1 MGSADDEWNYKQGC
15 EPIKG
20 DLGLKNNLI
29 DIVVLSILAM
39 KLLALK
45 KIRIPCYLASRLI
58 KMAHAVYMILQ
69 QDAKKGFS
77 FPPFECLL

>member
-1 MGSADDEWNYKQGC
+1 MGSADDEWIWEQGC
-15 EPIKG
+15 E
-20 DLGLKNNLI
+20 LGLKNNSI
-29 DIVVLSILAM
+29 DIVVFSILAM

-69 QDAKKGFS
+69 QDAKMGFS
-77 FPPFECLL
+77 LFPPFECLL